1 MDEVIEYIK
10 RRHHSFQQ
18 DTRSS
23 FKSIFIMSTTTLA
36 TKSELNYLEKE
47 VRTSLSA
54 SSASTLC
61 STLDDRTS
69 PFHPD
74 KTLLI
79 QARGVGC
86 FRLPLPNRQLE
97 IDIIHPDGH
106 PAYISTRDR
115 VCSGN
120 SVLSNAKLGDLIR
133 TEYFFGPN
141 RDPVVH
147 LLQSSTGNTSTEE
160 IHLRGEWT
168 SRSVSFTSPSGNEL
182 RWSYAKEKRPDG
194 RKVNLIVLSVVENSM
209 GEKKDKALQTPE
221 RRLAQLLRCEE
232 TRTPQTSR
240 SSAGNGGT
248 LQMDEEAL
256 RGCGVD
262 EALVVAT
269 CLTMLKKE
277 VDRRRMIQM
286 MVIAGAAGGGP

>member
-1 MDEVIEYIK
+1 
-10 RRHHSFQQ
+10 
-18 DTRSS
+18 
-23 FKSIFIMSTTTLA
+23 MSTTTLA

-54 SSASTLC
+54 SSSSTLC
-61 STLDDRTS
+61 STLDDQS

-97 IDIIHPDGH
+97 IDILHPDGH
-106 PAYISTRDR
+106 LAYTSTRDR

-147 LLQSSTGNTSTEE
+147 LLQSSAGNTNTNTEE
-160 IHLRGEWT
+160 IHLRGQWT
-168 SRSVSFTSPSGNEL
+168 SRSVSFTTPSGSEL

-194 RKVNLIVLSVVENSM
+194 RKVNLIVLGVVENSTD
-209 GEKKDKALQTPE
+209 EKKASQIPE

-248 LQMDEEAL
+248 LQMDEEGL
-256 RGCGVD
+256 REYGVD

-286 MVIAGAAGGGP
+286 MVIAGAAGGGS

>member
-1 MDEVIEYIK
+1 
-10 RRHHSFQQ
+10 
-18 DTRSS
+18 
-23 FKSIFIMSTTTLA
+23 MSTTTLA
-36 TKSELNYLEKE
+36 TKSDLNYQEKE

-54 SSASTLC
+54 SSSSTLYN
-61 STLDDRTS
+61 TLDDQSS

-106 PAYISTRDR
+106 PAYTSTRDR

-133 TEYFFGPN
+133 TEYFFGPS

-147 LLQSSTGNTSTEE
+147 LLQSSTGNTNTTTEG

-168 SRSVSFTSPSGNEL
+168 SRSVRFTTPSGSEL

-194 RKVNLIVLSVVENSM
+194 RKVNLIVLSVDENST
-209 GEKKDKALQTPE
+209 GEKKDKGSQIPE

-256 RGCGVD
+256 RESGVD

-269 CLTMLKKE
+269 CLMMLKKE

-286 MVIAGAAGGGP
+286 MVIAGAAGGGS

>member
-1 MDEVIEYIK
+1 
-10 RRHHSFQQ
+10 
-18 DTRSS
+18 
-23 FKSIFIMSTTTLA
+23 MSTTTLA
-36 TKSELNYLEKE
+36 TKSELNYQEKE
-47 VRTSLSA
+47 GRTSLSA
-54 SSASTLC
+54 CSSSTLC
-61 STLDDRTS
+61 STLDDQS

-79 QARGVGC
+79 QAQGVGC

-97 IDIIHPDGH
+97 IDIIYPDGH
-106 PAYISTRDR
+106 PAYTSTRDR

-120 SVLSNAKLGDLIR
+120 SVLSHAKLGDLLR

-147 LLQSSTGNTSTEE
+147 ILQSSTGTTEE

-168 SRSVSFTSPSGNEL
+168 SRSVRFTTPSGSEL
-182 RWSYAKEKRPDG
+182 RWSYAKEKRADG
-194 RKVNLIVLSVVENSM
+194 RKVNLIVLSVVGDSTGKN
-209 GEKKDKALQTPE
+209 KASQIPE
-221 RRLAQLLRCEE
+221 RRLAQLLRCDE

-248 LQMDEEAL
+248 LQVDQEAL
-256 RGCGVD
+256 RGYGVD